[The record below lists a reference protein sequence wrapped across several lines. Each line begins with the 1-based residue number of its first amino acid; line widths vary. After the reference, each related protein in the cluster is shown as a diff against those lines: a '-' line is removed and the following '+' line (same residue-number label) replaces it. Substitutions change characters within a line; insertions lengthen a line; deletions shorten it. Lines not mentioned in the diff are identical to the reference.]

1 MLTVRPAAPADA
13 DAWADIVTAC
23 SPYLVQDARSTEH
36 EMRTEPAGSRRVV
49 AERDGAVVGVSR
61 LHAYPDED
69 HVTLLVMVPPPHRR
83 SGVGAALL
91 ADQLPAAAATG
102 AATLRMVVE
111 DDDDSRAAAEAWG
124 LTLVRRFAMSMVD
137 PRTVTA
143 PAPPAGVRLV
153 PLSAIPTRVVWHAH
167 SAVVRDDPSGLSVPV
182 TFEQFQAEWADPRMR
197 PDLGRAVLADDEL
210 AAFTMVGV
218 AGDRSWSDMT
228 GTLPSYRGR
237 GYARLAK
244 QHALAAAAAAGVT
257 RAMAGNDDANA
268 AMVAV
273 NRSLGYAVFARPALG
288 ERPVPPA
295 G

>member
-1 MLTVRPAAPADA
+1 MLTVRPATPADA
-13 DAWADIVTAC
+13 PAWAAIVTAC

-49 AERDGAVVGVSR
+49 AERDGTVVGVSR

-69 HVTLLVMVPPPHRR
+69 HVTLLVMVPPEHRR
-83 SGVGAALL
+83 AGVGAALL
-91 ADQLPAAAATG
+91 ADQLPAATATG

-111 DDDDSRAAAEAWG
+111 EDKASRATAAAWG
-124 LTLVRRFAMSMVD
+124 LALVRRFAMSMVD

-143 PAPPAGVRLV
+143 PDPPADVRLV
-153 PLSAIPTRVVWHAH
+153 PLTAIPTRVVWHAH
-167 SAVVRDDPSGLSVPV
+167 SAVVRDDPSGLSLPV
-182 TFEQFQAEWADPRMR
+182 TFEQFQAEWSDPRMR
-197 PDLGRAVLADDEL
+197 PDLGRAVLVDDEL

-218 AGDRSWSDMT
+218 AGSRSWSDMT

-273 NRSLGYAVFARPALG
+273 NRSLGYTVFARPALG
-288 ERPVPPA
+288 ERPLSSA
-295 G
+295 D